1 MKNLYILPFDHR
13 SSFTKDILNTE
24 KPSKEQRKEIERL
37 KDIIFE
43 GIEISL
49 EKRKDKK
56 NFAIL
61 VDEEYGSN
69 VIKNAREKKIKICL
83 PVEKSGENELK
94 FEYGKKFKEHILK
107 INPDFVKVLV
117 RYNPENKTINQ
128 RQLKSLAELS
138 IFCKEKK
145 LQTIIELLVP
155 PTKNDLD
162 ICGNKNDYDKKLRA
176 EKTAQS
182 IKEIKTVFNPTIW
195 KLEGFDKNNW
205 KTIVKETKKTKI
217 IVLGRGEDD
226 KKVKQWLR
234 DAAKFNQIIGFAIGR
249 TIFMSPI
256 KEYYSKKIN
265 AQKASLLISK
275 KFLSFVS
282 IWEKQKNYENL

>member
-69 VIKNAREKKIKICL
+69 VIKNARAKKIKICL

-234 DAAKFNQIIGFAIGR
+234 DAAKFNQIIGFAVGR

>member
-24 KPSKEQRKEIERL
+24 KPSKEQKKEIEKL

-43 GIEISL
+43 GMEISL
-49 EKRKDKK
+49 QKRNDKK
-56 NFAIL
+56 SFAIL

-69 VIKNAREKKIKICL
+69 VIKNARAKKIKICL

-94 FEYGKKFKEHILK
+94 FEYGKNFKEHILK

-128 RQLKSLAELS
+128 RQLKSLAEFS

-155 PTKNDLD
+155 PTKNDLSV
-162 ICGNKNDYDKKLRA
+162 CGSKINYDKKLRA

-182 IKEIKTVFNPTIW
+182 VKEIKTVFSPTIW
-195 KLEGFDKNNW
+195 KLEGFDRNGW
-205 KTIVKETKKTKI
+205 EAIIKETKKTKI

-226 KKVKQWLR
+226 KKVKQWLK
-234 DAAKFNQIIGFAIGR
+234 DAANFNQIIGFAIGR
-249 TIFMSPI
+249 TIFLNPI
-256 KEYYSKKIN
+256 KDYYDKKIDRKE
-265 AQKASLLISK
+265 AIKQISNNFK
-275 KFLSFVS
+275 YFVVL
-282 IWEKQKNYENL
+282 WRKN